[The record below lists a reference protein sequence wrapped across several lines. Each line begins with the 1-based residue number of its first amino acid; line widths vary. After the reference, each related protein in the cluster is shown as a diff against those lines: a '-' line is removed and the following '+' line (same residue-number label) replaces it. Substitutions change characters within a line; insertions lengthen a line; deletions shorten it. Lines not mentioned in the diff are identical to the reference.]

1 MYSHDSRQF
10 SFSEFL
16 LPFEGKLE
24 AKNRWVQLAAMVPW
38 QRFEKQYASLFSPDR
53 GSPAK
58 PFRMAFG
65 ALILKERLNCSD
77 EELVEQIREN
87 PYLQYFLGLEEFS
100 NEAPFES
107 SMMVH
112 FRKRISLEMIGEVN
126 EALVT
131 GLRGPET
138 PPSGD
143 EPPASKVS
151 SSAAKPAPEE
161 STSTK
166 NTDNKVQLILDATC
180 TPADITYPTDSK
192 LLNEAREKSEVLVD
206 VLHTQCPKG
215 SIKPRTYRKIAR
227 KKWLSFSKK
236 RQHTQTQI
244 RKISRSL
251 LGCLGRNLKH
261 LDKLID
267 QVGAKLSASLDGGYF
282 FLDRLDWNNFNESK
296 HLISQVETYRQRRG
310 CYPTSVH
317 VDKIYRTKEN
327 RDWCK
332 EKGIRLSGPKLGRPL
347 KNTPQNKEQ
356 ILQNKALA
364 RQDEIDRIPIEGKF
378 GQSKRR
384 FGLDRVMTKLAIT
397 SQCVIAMTFLVINLE
412 KGLRLLFLCLF
423 YTHRLSMMVLK
434 NLIRHC
440 TRKNTTMF
448 AT

>member
-24 AKNRWVQLAAMVPW
+24 SKNRWVQLAAMVPW

-58 PFRMAFG
+58 PFHMAFG

-87 PYLQYFLGLEEFS
+87 PYLQYFLGLVEFS
-100 NEAPFES
+100 NEAPFEA
-107 SMMVH
+107 SMLVH

-126 EALVT
+126 EALVA
-131 GLRGPET
+131 GLRGPEI

-151 SSAAKPAPEE
+151 PSAAGSAAEE

-180 TPADITYPTDSK
+180 APADITYPTDSK
-192 LLNEAREKSEVLVD
+192 LLNEAREKSETLVD

-244 RKISRSL
+244 RKINRSL
-251 LGCLGRNLKH
+251 SLAILDAISNIWTNL
-261 LDKLID
+261 LIKS
-267 QVGAKLSASLDGGYF
+267 VCKLSAVH
-282 FLDRLDWNNFNESK
+282 NTK
-296 HLISQVETYRQRRG
+296 TY
-310 CYPTSVH
+310 
-317 VDKIYRTKEN
+317 
-327 RDWCK
+327 W
-332 EKGIRLSGPKLGRPL
+332 LS
-347 KNTPQNKEQ
+347 
-356 ILQNKALA
+356 
-364 RQDEIDRIPIEGKF
+364 
-378 GQSKRR
+378 RR
-384 FGLDRVMTKLAIT
+384 FTANK
-397 SQCVIAMTFLVINLE
+397 
-412 KGLRLLFLCLF
+412 
-423 YTHRLSMMVLK
+423 
-434 NLIRHC
+434 
-440 TRKNTTMF
+440 
-448 AT
+448 